1 MSPMKKQRLFLLAV
15 ALAPLAAALLARTV
29 VPVQG
34 PSPALA
40 AGVSDVAP
48 IKIAPAAN
56 SLTPEQA
63 RLASI
68 AAEMK
73 TQPFGSSPFDP
84 IVGPPLVLDEPAP
97 SNSNNFE
104 PAAAAA
110 PEPPKCRLTSIMA
123 GRTPVATINGRAR
136 RVGELIAP
144 EWSVGAIDALQGT
157 VTILHSGGHTVTLH
171 LRPQREGGIPGTDGA
186 PR

>member
-15 ALAPLAAALLARTV
+15 AMAPIAAVLIARTV

-40 AGVSDVAP
+40 AGVPDVAP
-48 IKIAPAAN
+48 IRIAPAAT

-68 AAEMK
+68 AAEIRA
-73 TQPFGSSPFDP
+73 QPFGSSPFNP
-84 IVGPPLVLDEPAP
+84 IAGPTPVLEELPP
-97 SNSNNFE
+97 SSHVEFE
-104 PAAAAA
+104 PAASA
-110 PEPPKCRLTSIMA
+110 PEPPRCRLTSIMA

-136 RVGELIAP
+136 RVGDTIAP
-144 EWSVGAIDALQGT
+144 EWIVGSIDSVLGT
-157 VTILHSGGHTVTLH
+157 VTIEHSGGHTVTLH
-171 LRPQREGGIPGTDGA
+171 MRPQREGGFPGADGA